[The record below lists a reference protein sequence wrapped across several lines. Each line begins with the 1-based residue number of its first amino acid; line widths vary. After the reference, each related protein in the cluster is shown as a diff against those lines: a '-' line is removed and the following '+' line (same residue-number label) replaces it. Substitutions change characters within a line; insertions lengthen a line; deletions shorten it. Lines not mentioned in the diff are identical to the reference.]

1 MRNNMK
7 KVAKILKNLSGRIV
21 GNRST
26 LFFPMTTLETE
37 DTSGT
42 SLLLEVSTPAY
53 GSTKPVLGAVMR
65 ENSDGIFFR
74 LAYVSPGA
82 LLSDID
88 LVETMKVL
96 GSPLSR
102 KESDIL
108 SAYSP
113 KIVTNEAILLEIDNK
128 EW

>member
-1 MRNNMK
+1 MK

-21 GNRST
+21 GNKSA

-37 DTSGT
+37 DTSG
-42 SLLLEVSTPAY
+42 SALLLEVSTPAY

-88 LVETMKVL
+88 LEETMKIL
-96 GSPLSR
+96 GCPLNR
-102 KESDIL
+102 KELDIL

-113 KIVTNEAILLEIDNK
+113 KIITNEAILLEIDNR

>member
-1 MRNNMK
+1 MK

-21 GNRST
+21 GNKST

-42 SLLLEVSTPAY
+42 SLLLEVSTPSY
-53 GSTKPVLGAVMR
+53 GSTKPVAGAIMR

-88 LVETMKVL
+88 LGETMKIL
-96 GSPLSR
+96 GCPLNR
-102 KESDIL
+102 KEVDIL